1 MESTTFFARHSS
13 GVICGRWFCLYE
25 ETSCLA
31 CSRPDEDTN
40 IILEELAS
48 AKVHTLIHIERIS
61 HLPRVGEVSR
71 MPHAAPVGCQ
81 IILRPREVPA
91 AGEGGGHLQRRTK
104 EGRENRMDRNTSG
117 KGGGS
122 EESSAPRR
130 KSLRRDHTR
139 AYRGR

>member
-31 CSRPDEDTN
+31 CSKPDEDTN
-40 IILEELAS
+40 IILEKSAS
-48 AKVHTLIHIERIS
+48 AKDHTLHIERICS
-61 HLPRVGEVSR
+61 LTAGRRGQ
-71 MPHAAPVGCQ
+71 PHAARDPSRFSDH
-81 IILRPREVPA
+81 IET
-91 AGEGGGHLQRRTK
+91 EGGPGCRGGRRTSAETN
-104 EGRENRMDRNTSG
+104 EGREDRMDRDTSG